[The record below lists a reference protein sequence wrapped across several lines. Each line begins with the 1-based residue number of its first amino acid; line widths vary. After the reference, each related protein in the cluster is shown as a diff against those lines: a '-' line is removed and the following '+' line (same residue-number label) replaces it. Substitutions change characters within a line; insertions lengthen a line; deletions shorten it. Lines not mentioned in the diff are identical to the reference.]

1 MKTIE
6 VKYLPGDTCW
16 VRGQMRPCII
26 EDIIVNEQNTTYNWY
41 NLDVGYDTSEVWD
54 DGYFTNKDI
63 GKTVFDTLEEYE
75 KACPEDFYYEDDE
88 EDTDELEDIDIPVRF
103 TQNVD

>member
-1 MKTIE
+1 MKTVE

-26 EDIIVNEQNTTYNWY
+26 EDIVINENHTTYNWY

-54 DGYFTNKDI
+54 DGYFNTEDI

-75 KACPEDFYYEDDE
+75 KAYPDDFYFGE
-88 EDTDELEDIDIPVRF
+88 EEEAEDELEDFAAPVRF